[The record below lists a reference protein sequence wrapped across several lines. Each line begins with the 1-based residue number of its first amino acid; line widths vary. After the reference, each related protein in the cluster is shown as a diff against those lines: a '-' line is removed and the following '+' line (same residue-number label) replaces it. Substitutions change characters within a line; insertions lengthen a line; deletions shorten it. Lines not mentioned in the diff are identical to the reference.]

1 MSEKSFAIN
10 NPVMIS
16 IGKLGDIALL
26 NFYFVICCLPI
37 VTIGASITA
46 LYSTTLKLVR
56 GEEEGITKSF
66 FGAFKL
72 NFKQATFIWLVMLF
86 LGIFL
91 MLDFYL
97 VSQMENPNLLLLYG
111 LYFICGVYMFTLMYV
126 FPILARFENTTK
138 DTIINAM
145 LMFVAHLPQTVLMI
159 GIALASG
166 LLLMLP
172 YVEAIVLFAFTFFGP
187 ALLALVW
194 SYFFKGI
201 FDKYEKGE
209 ALE

>member
-46 LYSTTLKLVR
+46 MYSTTLKLVR

-66 FGAFKL
+66 FNGFKL

-91 MLDFYL
+91 MIDFYL
-97 VSQMENPNLLLLYG
+97 G
-111 LYFICGVYMFTLMYV
+111 
-126 FPILARFENTTK
+126 
-138 DTIINAM
+138 
-145 LMFVAHLPQTVLMI
+145 H
-159 GIALASG
+159 
-166 LLLMLP
+166 LMLVMP
-172 YVEAIVLFAFTFFGP
+172 LH
-187 ALLALVW
+187 W
-194 SYFFKGI
+194 S
-201 FDKYEKGE
+201 
-209 ALE
+209 